1 MHNVYTHI
9 IAEIKKYFKTAGKA
23 KAVIGVSGGVDS
35 ALCLKLAVDA
45 LGSENVTA
53 LMMPEKG
60 ISSDENLNHAKKLC
74 QFLEVE
80 HHQISINKFLR
91 DYISMPWQVSP
102 MAHANTKA
110 RVRMTVL
117 YNYANT
123 HSALVLGTSNKSE
136 LAVGYGTKYGDLAGD
151 IELIGDLLKEEVY
164 ELADHVGLP
173 DVFIEKAPSAELY
186 TGQTDE
192 KELGFTYKELDNIL
206 KKIDKGETKETIL
219 SKGMD
224 PNTVHKIFRLME
236 NSKHKV
242 EPIYTIRK
250 P

>member
-9 IAEIKKYFKTAGKA
+9 IAEIKKYFKTAGIT

-35 ALCLKLAVDA
+35 ALCLKLTVDA

-53 LMMPEKG
+53 LLMPEKG
-60 ISSDENLNHAKKLC
+60 ISTDENLNHAKKLC
-74 QFLEVE
+74 QYLEVE
-80 HHQISINKFLR
+80 QYQISINKFLR

-102 MAHANTKA
+102 MAYANTKA
-110 RVRMTVL
+110 RVRMTML

-123 HSALVLGTSNKSE
+123 KNALVIGTSNRSE
-136 LAVGYGTKYGDLAGD
+136 LAIGYGTKYGDLAGD
-151 IELIGDLLKEEVY
+151 IELIGSLLKEEVY

-173 DVFIEKAPSAELY
+173 DIFIEKPPSAELY
-186 TGQTDE
+186 AGQTDE
-192 KELGFTYKELDNIL
+192 KELGFSYKDLDNIL
-206 KKIDKGETKETIL
+206 KKLDAGESKESIL
-219 SKGMD
+219 SKGID

-236 NSKHKV
+236 STAHKTS
-242 EPIYTIRK
+242 PIFTIQK